1 MATRL
6 NESPKHT
13 ISIYVANKPG
23 VLVRV
28 SQVFA
33 RRAYNIDSLVVS
45 AGQDPRFSRMTIVC
59 SGDKETLEQ
68 IIKQCAKLVD
78 VLHARD
84 HSGENV
90 IEREYALVKLNA
102 PSADRTAILQIVDHF
117 KGQTVDF
124 CTDSMIVAVSGTTEK
139 LDACVDLLRG
149 FGIIEEVRSGKMLV
163 ARGREE
169 T

>member
-1 MATRL
+1 MADSM
-6 NESPKHT
+6 NETPKHT

-28 SQVFA
+28 SQIFA
-33 RRAYNIDSLVVS
+33 RRAYNIDSLVVA

-68 IIKQCAKLVD
+68 IIKQCSKLVD
-78 VLHARD
+78 VLHAKD

-90 IEREYALVKLNA
+90 IEREYALIKLNA
-102 PSADRTAILQIVDHF
+102 LPADRTAILQVVDHF

-124 CTDSMIVAVSGTTEK
+124 CHDSMILAVSGTTEK

-149 FGIIEEVRSGKMLV
+149 FGIIEEVRSGKMLL